1 MSVIGTGEGGGNT
14 PTESGRSDG
23 TAARQ
28 LVTGAS
34 VLAVALIVTNAGNYV
49 LNLLLGRWLSPA
61 EFADA
66 SLMVTLMLTFASISV
81 CLALVTA
88 RFIGIRDA
96 AGHVGESE
104 QLARRLRRVALSVGI
119 VIAALLAAGS
129 PWWRDIFHTGSAW
142 IFVILA
148 GGIPFY
154 LQCAVGRGTLQ
165 GRLRFV
171 PLAATFLV
179 EMAVRLSVGSGLV
192 LLGMGV
198 DGATAGLALS
208 LVAAWATVML
218 FRPSRSRAR
227 RPVDVGPVEVGQVDV
242 RPVEVSPDT
251 SSDLAGVRAYAAFV
265 SVLLVGQ
272 MVINNSDVLIA
283 KASLAPFE
291 AGLYSAVALIGR
303 AVFFLS
309 WSVATVV
316 FPVVAVRHARGESG
330 QRVLAGGIVAVLGI
344 GAVCVVGAS
353 LFGGPVL
360 GLVLGPEYSG
370 LSGSLA
376 FYALATTLFA
386 VACLIAS
393 QHLATGRIRE
403 SWVVLAGAGLQIVL
417 LLLWHN
423 SIAQL
428 IAAQLVTMSVLLVAV
443 VISHFAPY
451 RGSALG
457 QPVADGPNPNI
468 AKVA

>member
-1 MSVIGTGEGGGNT
+1 MSVIGTGEAGGNAHT
-14 PTESGRSDG
+14 GSGRSDG
-23 TAARQ
+23 TGARQ
-28 LVTGAS
+28 LVAGGS
-34 VLAVALIVTNAGNYV
+34 VLAVALVVTNAGNYI

-66 SLMVTLMLTFASISV
+66 SLMVTLMLTIASISL
-81 CLALVTA
+81 CLELVTA
-88 RFIGIRDA
+88 RFVGIRDA
-96 AGHVGESE
+96 AGLVGDSE
-104 QLARRLRRVALSVGI
+104 RLARSLRHVALAVGI
-119 VIAALLAAGS
+119 AIAAVLAVGS

-142 IFVILA
+142 PFVILA

-154 LQCAVGRGTLQ
+154 LQCSVGRGMLQ

-208 LVAAWATVML
+208 LVAAWVTVTL
-218 FRPSRSRAR
+218 FRPGVSGGGV
-227 RPVDVGPVEVGQVDV
+227 PVDAGVE
-242 RPVEVSPDT
+242 SPA
-251 SSDLAGVRAYAAFV
+251 DLTGVRAYAGFV

-283 KASLAPFE
+283 KASLVPFD

-316 FPVVAVRHARGESG
+316 FPVVALRHAKGETG
-330 QRVLAGGIVAVLGI
+330 HRVLAGGILAVLAI
-344 GAVCVVGAS
+344 GASCVVGAL
-353 LFGGPVL
+353 LFGGSVL
-360 GLVLGPEYSG
+360 GVVLGPEYSG
-370 LSGSLA
+370 LSGSLSV
-376 FYALATTLFA
+376 YALATTLFA

-393 QHLATGRIRE
+393 HHLATGRIRE
-403 SWVVLAGAGLQIVL
+403 SWVILAGAGLQVVL

-428 IAAQLVTMSVLLVAV
+428 IGAQLVAMSFLLAAV

-451 RGSALG
+451 HGSAFG
-457 QPVADGPNPNI
+457 QSVADGPTSDTT
-468 AKVA
+468 KVD

>member
-1 MSVIGTGEGGGNT
+1 MSVIGTGAAGGNA

-23 TAARQ
+23 TGARQ
-28 LVTGAS
+28 LVAGGS
-34 VLAVALIVTNAGNYV
+34 VLAVALVVTNAGNYI

-66 SLMVTLMLTFASISV
+66 SLMVTMMLTFASISV

-96 AGHVGESE
+96 AGDVGGSE
-104 QLARRLRRVALSVGI
+104 RLVRTLRRVALSVGI
-119 VIAALLAAGS
+119 VIAAVVAAGS

-142 IFVILA
+142 PFVILA
-148 GGIPFY
+148 CGIPFY

-165 GRLRFV
+165 GRLRFA
-171 PLAATFLV
+171 PLAVTFLV
-179 EMAVRLSVGSGLV
+179 EMTVRLSVGSGLV

-208 LVAAWATVML
+208 LVAAWVTVML
-218 FRPSRSRAR
+218 FRPGLSRAR
-227 RPVDVGPVEVGQVDV
+227 RIIEVGPVDA
-242 RPVEVSPDT
+242 SPGT
-251 SSDLAGVRAYAAFV
+251 STDLAGVRAYAAFV

-283 KASLAPFE
+283 KASLAPFD

-316 FPVVAVRHARGESG
+316 FPVVALRHAKGESG
-330 QRVLAGGIVAVLGI
+330 HRVLAGGIVAVLGI
-344 GAVCVVGAS
+344 GSACVVGAL

-360 GLVLGPEYSG
+360 GVVLGPDYSG

-376 FYALATTLFA
+376 VYALATTLFA
-386 VACLIAS
+386 VASLIAS

-428 IAAQLVTMSVLLVAV
+428 IGAQLVAMSFVLTAV

-451 RGSALG
+451 HGSAFG
-457 QPVADGPNPNI
+457 QAALDGPTADI
-468 AKVA
+468 TKVD